1 MTRSVYERSY
11 DAALPLQRQASLDHA
26 ARMMVT
32 REEFG
37 KGLVGDFGLVA
48 SIRSF
53 VPRRQYDSAQANYDS
68 AVTQIFVASCC

>member
-26 ARMMVT
+26 GHPGGI
-32 REEFG
+32 G